1 MYSLSIFYLLSDW
14 HFIAMFGRF
23 SCQSAV
29 LEIMANELFL
39 EERILQGEKSEKTS
53 DQSIKNVLRKFFDSH
68 DPEELV
74 KHYTASGYDIDLL
87 HRAKVTEFL
96 H

>member
-1 MYSLSIFYLLSDW
+1 ML
-14 HFIAMFGRF
+14 FGRF

-39 EERILQGEKSEKTS
+39 NERILQGEKSEKIS

-68 DPEELV
+68 DTELV
-74 KHYTASGYDIDLL
+74 KHYAGNGYDIDLL
-87 HRAKVTEFL
+87 HRAKVTGFMS
-96 H
+96 